1 MKRLLF
7 LPLVICC
14 LIFPL
19 PHLSFAEEAT
29 LPKAD
34 RVVVVKSK
42 RLMMLMKE
50 NQVLKRYRIS
60 LGKNPEGHK
69 AQQGDSKT
77 PEGEYVL
84 DWRNPKSKFH
94 LSIHISYPNE
104 QDALNAAR
112 LGVPPGGD
120 IMIHGLPKDMGWLG
134 DIHAYIDWTDG
145 CIAVTNEEMQE
156 IWETV
161 PDGTPIRIES

>member
-1 MKRLLF
+1 MKTCLLLF
-7 LPLVICC
+7 LVVFC
-14 LIFPL
+14 LIVSL
-19 PHLSFAEEAT
+19 QDVSLAEESVQQ
-29 LPKAD
+29 KAD

-50 NQVLKRYRIS
+50 NQVLKQYRIS

-69 AQQGDSKT
+69 AQVGDAKT
-77 PEGEYVL
+77 PEGEYML

-104 QDALNAAR
+104 QDTVNALKS
-112 LGVPPGGD
+112 GVQPGGNV
-120 IMIHGLPKDMGWLG
+120 MIHGLPKGMGWLG
-134 DIHAYIDWTDG
+134 GIHAYIDWTNG
-145 CIAVTNEEMQE
+145 CIAVTNEEMEE
-156 IWETV
+156 IWKSV